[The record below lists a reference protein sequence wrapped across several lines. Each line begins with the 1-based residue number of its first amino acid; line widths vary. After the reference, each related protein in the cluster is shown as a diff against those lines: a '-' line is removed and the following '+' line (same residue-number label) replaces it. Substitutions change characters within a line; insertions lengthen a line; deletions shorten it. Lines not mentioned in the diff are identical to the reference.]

1 MILDELVL
9 HDVGVFAGRNR
20 ITLTPPSQA
29 KPVVLIGGLNG
40 AGKTTILD
48 AIHLVLYG
56 PLSSPVARRSG
67 SYDAYLRSLIHH
79 SARPSDGAAIELAF
93 HAYNEG
99 AERSYRVRRFWRET
113 GSGVREQLEV
123 LRDGAPDETLTATWA
138 EHVEAFLPRGIAGLF
153 FFDGEQIESLADLD
167 RSRQVL
173 GSALAALLGLE
184 LVDRLGADLAV
195 LRRRHRSRQVPDEVH
210 QRVEAA
216 KAAVTQARHEE
227 ETADDARL
235 AAQHSVDQW
244 RKRHFELAEQYQA
257 QGGELV
263 DQREPAEKRVASADA
278 ELKRID
284 TELRETAEGAAPL
297 LMLAAALP
305 AVSAQARRESEAARD
320 RVVLDVLVARDNALL
335 EQLRSLRARGAAIAA
350 VEASLAADRAAR
362 HRTAGIELVT
372 GLDDPSAVEFLIG
385 RDLPETRQKVTDL
398 LARRAQ
404 AETELDTA
412 ERMLAVIPDAEALA
426 PVRAERDKAQDE
438 LLRAEAG
445 LSHAEERLAA
455 LRLQRIRAQAVY
467 EKALDTAVLASL
479 AADDDRRVVDHIDRV
494 QVTVKALKQAAI
506 RRHLDRIA
514 ALMLEALQQLM
525 RKENLITEISIDPDT
540 YEVELRGSSGQPLT
554 AEQLSVG
561 ERQLLAV
568 AMLWGLAHAAGQP
581 LPVVIDTPLG
591 RLDSSHRYHLVDR
604 YFPQASHQVVLLST
618 DTEID
623 AEARKRLQRHIGR
636 AYRLDFDAA
645 AAATT
650 IRPGYFWEL

>member
-1 MILDELVL
+1 LILDELIL
-9 HDVGVFAGRNR
+9 HDVGVFAGRNL

-29 KPVVLIGGLNG
+29 KPVILIGGLNG

-67 SYDAYLRSLIHH
+67 SYDAYLRSLIHQ

-93 HAYNEG
+93 RAHNEG
-99 AERSYRVRRFWRET
+99 AERLYRVRRFWREA

-123 LRDGAPDETLTATWA
+123 LRDGVQDETLTATWA

-167 RSRQVL
+167 QSRQVL

-195 LRRRHRSRQVPDEVH
+195 LRRRHRSQQVPGEVH
-210 QRVEAA
+210 QQVEAA
-216 KAAVTQARHEE
+216 RAAVTRARHEE
-227 ETADDARL
+227 EAADDARL
-235 AAQHSVDQW
+235 MTQRVADQW

-263 DQREPAEKRVASADA
+263 DQREPAEKRVASAHA

-284 TELRETAEGAAPL
+284 TELREAAEGPAPM
-297 LMLAAALP
+297 LMLAAALQEV
-305 AVSAQARRESEAARD
+305 AARVRRESEAARD
-320 RVVLDVLVARDNALL
+320 RVVLDVLTARDSAVLD
-335 EQLRSLRARGAAIAA
+335 QLRDLHARASAIAA
-350 VEASLAADRAAR
+350 VQASLAADRAAR
-362 HRTAGIELVT
+362 HRTAAIQPVT
-372 GLDDPSAVEFLIG
+372 GLDDPSAVEFLIS
-385 RDLPETRQKVTDL
+385 RDVPETRQKVTDL
-398 LARRAQ
+398 LACRAQ

-412 ERMLAVIPDAEALA
+412 EAMLAIIPDQEALA
-426 PVRAERDKAQDE
+426 PVRAGRDRAQDE
-438 LLRAEAG
+438 LLRAEAS
-445 LSHAEERLAA
+445 LVHAEERLAA
-455 LRLQRIRAQAVY
+455 LRQQRIRAQAAY
-467 EKALDTAVLASL
+467 EKALDAAALASL
-479 AADDDRRVVDHIDRV
+479 AADDDRRVVDHIDRT
-494 QVTVKALKQAAI
+494 QVTLKALKQAAV

-540 YEVELRGSSGQPLT
+540 YEVGLRGSSGQPL
-554 AEQLSVG
+554 AAGQLSVG

-591 RLDSSHRYHLVDR
+591 RLDSSHRYHLLER
-604 YFPQASHQVVLLST
+604 YFPQASHQVLLLST

-623 AEARKRLQRHIGR
+623 AEARERLQRHIGR
-636 AYRLDFDAA
+636 AYRLEFDPA

-650 IRPGYFWEL
+650 IRPGYFWEP